1 MQARSKVKAK
11 SLSVRAAVP
20 SDAPRVTECVRAAYT
35 PWVSR
40 IGREPWPMLQDY
52 AAVIAT
58 EHVFV
63 AETGAQLAGVL
74 VLSETADGFLI
85 DNVAVFPV
93 QKGQGV
99 GRALLVYAE
108 QEAKR
113 RGYGS
118 IYLFTNEKMLENIA
132 LYTKI
137 GYVEYE
143 HRQ

>member
-1 MQARSKVKAK
+1 
-11 SLSVRAAVP
+11 
-20 SDAPRVTECVRAAYT
+20 
-35 PWVSR
+35 
-40 IGREPWPMLQDY
+40 MLQDY

-143 HRQ
+143 RRQETGFCRVFMRKVLR